1 MDIPS
6 SIQIK
11 PTSMENRIV
20 STTAYLLGISD
31 KYYDPEQETF
41 DKSVFDELEKDKNAK
56 IFRSLCHLRTRCEI
70 KYKKITETI
79 KRELSSVTRCTD
91 LIPEWEIKYLYEN
104 GIDLYKSNSS
114 AEAFLIALNKQIN
127 SRVYQIKKYYPEWLK
142 WDYIKNFFVIPGA
155 TDYNGLKTAA
165 ANYYEK
171 QEMCPF
177 KAVCNFL
184 GTEHKGNIFASDAY
198 FLSNI
203 YEWHGEEFMQLSK
216 VQDASEAT
224 KEELEQFIK
233 NSTHTL
239 VIVDCENSDPYAFYS
254 MVEGLRH
261 RELDRVDK
269 VLLIDDDHT
278 TEAWDILNEV
288 ADITVEHVTVDRV
301 KKEKSLVDI
310 TMTSHIVK
318 AFYKEE
324 ADSFLLVSSDSDF
337 WGVIKTVPE
346 AKFMTIIEHGKCS
359 ADYLN
364 TLKANGLRY
373 CFSDIFNSN
382 VADNLRNKLMLKKIR
397 LALPDLS
404 TVNLKDLLDDVEAS
418 EHIVMTG
425 DQKKNFYKKYLKK
438 LSISIDDDGNMN
450 YEFG

>member
-6 SIQIK
+6 SIQFK
-11 PTSMENRIV
+11 PTSMETKIV
-20 STTAYLLGISD
+20 STTAYLLGIRE
-31 KYYDPEQETF
+31 KYFDPEEDTF
-41 DKSVFDELEKDKNAK
+41 DRSVYDELEKEKSAK
-56 IFRSLCHLRTRCEI
+56 IFRYLCHLRTRGEI
-70 KYKKITETI
+70 KFKKLTDTI
-79 KRELSSVTRCTD
+79 KRELSSVTRCTEY
-91 LIPEWEIKYLYEN
+91 IPENEVKYLYEN
-104 GIDLYKSNSS
+104 GVDLYKSNTSV
-114 AEAFLIALNKQIN
+114 ETFLIAINKQID
-127 SRVYQIKKYYPEWLK
+127 SRIYQMKKYYPDWIK
-142 WDYIKNFFVIPGA
+142 WDYIRQFFVVPGG
-155 TDYNGLKTAA
+155 TDYNGLKAAA

-171 QEMCPF
+171 QDMCPF
-177 KAVCNFL
+177 KAVCNFI
-184 GTEHKGNIFASDAY
+184 GNEHKGNIFLSDAY
-198 FLSNI
+198 FLSTL
-203 YEWHGEEFMQLSK
+203 YEWHGEEFIQLSK

-239 VIVDCENSDPYAFYS
+239 VIVDCENSDPYSFYS
-254 MVEGLRH
+254 MIEGIRH
-261 RELDRVDK
+261 RELDHVDK
-269 VLLIDDDHT
+269 ILLIDDDNT
-278 TEAWDILNEV
+278 TEAWDILNEFTDV
-288 ADITVEHVTVDRV
+288 TIEHITVDRV

-318 AFYKEE
+318 AFFKDE

-359 ADYLN
+359 NDYLN
-364 TLKANGLRY
+364 TLKANNLRY
-373 CFSDIFNSN
+373 CFSDSFNSN
-382 VADNLRNKLMLKKIR
+382 VADGLRNKLMLKKIR

-404 TVNLKDLLDDVEAS
+404 EVNLKTLLNEVESS

-438 LSISIDDDGNMN
+438 LSITVDDDGNLN